1 METRWHF
8 PKTVNLYL
16 LPSYLWRELMH
27 KVKIVL
33 STVGIT
39 FVSILCL
46 FLNAYANNSGKLYV
60 VGMGPAGPD
69 LTAPRALSIVQK
81 ADVILCSPGMPKKFK
96 MFGTYID
103 SGKVAFNP
111 WEGIMGEKVSRLK
124 KTDYDAWAAG
134 AEKQRKKVQEF
145 VRSKIEKG
153 KTVVMMDGGD
163 PCVYGPSLHYLLKGF
178 DESLFEVVAGMG
190 AFNAAGA
197 ALKRSFTSNDV
208 RFVLLTSPQS
218 MFGKNGE
225 KGDDILKD
233 LSKYETTMIWYMSLR
248 SIAKVVAQ
256 LQKYY
261 PPDLPIAIVY
271 YAGYPDKEKVL
282 KSRLASI
289 VNDVKKLDE
298 QWLGLFVAGKCA
310 E

>member
-1 METRWHF
+1 
-8 PKTVNLYL
+8 
-16 LPSYLWRELMH
+16 
-27 KVKIVL
+27 
-33 STVGIT
+33 
-39 FVSILCL
+39 
-46 FLNAYANNSGKLYV
+46 
-60 VGMGPAGPD
+60 
-69 LTAPRALSIVQK
+69 
-81 ADVILCSPGMPKKFK
+81 
-96 MFGTYID
+96 
-103 SGKVAFNP
+103 
-111 WEGIMGEKVSRLK
+111 
-124 KTDYDAWAAG
+124 
-134 AEKQRKKVQEF
+134 
-145 VRSKIEKG
+145 
-153 KTVVMMDGGD
+153 
-163 PCVYGPSLHYLLKGF
+163 
-178 DESLFEVVAGMG
+178 MG

-218 MFGKNGE
+218 MFGENGE

-248 SIAKVVAQ
+248 SIAKVVGQ

-298 QWLGLFVAGKCA
+298 KWLGLFVAGKCA